1 MGFFQTFARPSGSQ
15 GSRILRRPP
24 QNIATQNS
32 KKRTYFR
39 ATLLGEKCSK
49 TVLAGSLNATN
60 ICKNSP
66 QKRCG
71 KIPVTKLKENLMFAP
86 CEHQKTMFFM
96 GGVIKIMTSR
106 IPAWIT
112 KVNSNS
118 SFFKAILPPESL
130 NLLCDG
136 TQENNLQ
143 NHMRQTPEKSQN
155 VVKIQP
161 KS

>member
-1 MGFFQTFARPSGSQ
+1 
-15 GSRILRRPP
+15 
-24 QNIATQNS
+24 
-32 KKRTYFR
+32 
-39 ATLLGEKCSK
+39 
-49 TVLAGSLNATN
+49 
-60 ICKNSP
+60 
-66 QKRCG
+66 
-71 KIPVTKLKENLMFAP
+71 
-86 CEHQKTMFFM
+86 M

-112 KVNSNS
+112 KVNSNRW
-118 SFFKAILPPESL
+118 FFKAILPPESL

-136 TQENNLQ
+136 TQKNNLQ